1 MTALVCAVP
10 DGNGP
15 AEHLVELAT
24 AGSDPGRRCFL
35 VGVENGSSGGDDGPP
50 AEQAAADHDGSP

>member
-1 MTALVCAVP
+1 MSLAVF
-10 DGNGP
+10 DVTHD
-15 AEHLVELAT
+15 AHVELAT